1 MSVISPTQVRTRD
14 RASISAHKET
24 AVGTIPDDWNVLTV
38 GDLEP
43 FVTSGSRGWAKYYS
57 DIGDP
62 FLRITNMSR
71 ATIYIDISDL
81 KFVQL
86 PARQSEAERTQLRN
100 GDILISI
107 TADIGVIGYV
117 DSRVPLPAYINQ
129 HIALVRFD
137 PARTD
142 NKFVSYFLASEGP
155 QKLFRSLTDQGAK
168 AGMSLL
174 AVRKIAL
181 AHPSVGEQRSISKA
195 LSNVDALIT
204 ALEKLIAKK
213 RAMKLGSAQQLL
225 TGKIRLNGFGPP
237 CQQNKSTEVGC
248 IPADWEVKRLGDFG
262 QCYIGLTFSPNCVA
276 TNGHFVLRASNIGD
290 DGLQFEDKL
299 YVSMP
304 IPDELVLREQDLLI
318 CVRNGS
324 RPLIGKCA
332 LVDSRAKGMTFGAFM
347 SVFRS
352 PRNRFVFHYFQSE
365 MMKRQI
371 HEHLGATINQIT
383 NKSLNSFH
391 IALPPEDEQDAIATL
406 LSDMDAEVLA
416 LKRQHTKAVEIKRG
430 MMQQLLTGRTRLVR
444 QAARAITA

>member
-1 MSVISPTQVRTRD
+1 MSVIAPIGSR
-14 RASISAHKET
+14 
-24 AVGTIPDDWNVLTV
+24 IPARVLTGTYKQTEV
-38 GDLEP
+38 GSLPKDWDVLNIGELEP

-71 ATIYIDISDL
+71 ATIYLDLSDL

-86 PARQSEAERTQLRN
+86 PARQSEAERTQLRS

-107 TADIGVIGYV
+107 TADIGIIGYV
-117 DSRVPLPAYINQ
+117 DSRIPLPAYINQ

-137 PARTD
+137 PARTE

-174 AVRKIAL
+174 TIRKIAI
-181 AHPSVGEQRSISKA
+181 AHPSLGEQRAISTA
-195 LSNVDALIT
+195 LSDVDALIRG
-204 ALEKLIAKK
+204 LDKLIAKK
-213 RAMKLGSAQQLL
+213 RAIKLGSAQQLL
-225 TGKIRLNGFGPP
+225 TGKIRLNPFGPS
-237 CQQNKSTEVGC
+237 CRQNKNTDVGC
-248 IPADWEVKRLGDFG
+248 IPADWEVKRLGDIG
-262 QCYIGLTFSPNCVA
+262 RCHIGLTFSPDCVA
-276 TNGHFVLRASNIGD
+276 AEGHFVLRASNIGD
-290 DGLQFEDKL
+290 YGLQFEDKL
-299 YVSMP
+299 CVRMP
-304 IPDELVLREQDLLI
+304 IPEELVLREQDLLI

-352 PRNRFVFHYFQSE
+352 PRNRFAFHYFQSE
-365 MMKRQI
+365 MMKHQI

-391 IALPPEDEQDAIATL
+391 IALPPEDEQDAIASVL
-406 LSDMDAEVLA
+406 FDMDAEIMA
-416 LKRQHTKAVEIKRG
+416 LERQRTKAVEIKQG
-430 MMQQLLTGRTRLVR
+430 MMQQLLTGRTRL
-444 QAARAITA
+444 I